1 MAFGWTEEAIE
12 QLKKLW
18 ADGLSTSAIGR
29 ALGCSKN
36 AVVSKVHRISLPS
49 RPSPIRK
56 SDDAVPLKM
65 TPTAIRRRAG
75 YAARASS
82 QAGSKFD
89 SPRLVAVPIQRVREI
104 VAQQKSVARDPHK
117 RCLFTSGQR
126 ETGYVCCDQ
135 LVAIGSPFCPDH
147 RRLGARR
154 EAA

>member
-1 MAFGWTEEAIE
+1 VAYDNPWTEQKVEDLIS
-12 QLKKLW
+12 LW
-18 ADGLSTSAIGR
+18 NDPENYSAGEIGRRMGMTKSQCLGKAHRLGLS
-29 ALGCSKN
+29 L
-36 AVVSKVHRISLPS
+36 
-49 RPSPIRK
+49 RPSPANLRIGTASLTRK
-56 SDDAVPLKM
+56 AV
-65 TPTAIRRRAG
+65 AG
-75 YAARASS
+75 RAARASS

-135 LVAIGSPFCPDH
+135 LVAVGSPFCPDH